1 MQLAMGR
8 RLAAIAKSGYGG
20 NVHLSTGQSNLENG
34 HEKVD
39 KVDNKFN
46 FIREALNIENFKF
59 SPKIRLF

>member
-1 MQLAMGR
+1 MGR
-8 RLAAIAKSGYGG
+8 RLAAIAKSGHGEG
-20 NVHLSTGQSNLENG
+20 EVHLSTGQSNLENG